1 MSETLHIV
9 ERLKLWMK
17 YQWQTALIKTSWSKT
32 TGSII
37 RSRLKI
43 SISWVSNVSK
53 TFYHLSSTTWRW
65 LRKIFTCRL
74 TFWALAHLRFIQAAV
89 NWCNNHISLE
99 LNNWFVYFL
108 LFVRLGRSCF
118 QIFPKI
124 CFSVPVAIIFFVHLP
139 DVNKICNARIQNWI
153 IPQKSESS
161 H

>member
-1 MSETLHIV
+1 MQYFNLWAKLYTSLSDWNCEWNISGKL
-9 ERLKLWMK
+9 RWLK
-17 YQWQTALIKTSWSKT
+17 QVGQKT

-89 NWCNNHISLE
+89 NWCNNHINLE

-108 LFVRLGRSCF
+108 LFCSSWSF
-118 QIFPKI
+118 MFSNFPKD
-124 CFSVPVAIIFFVHLP
+124 LL
-139 DVNKICNARIQNWI
+139 
-153 IPQKSESS
+153 
-161 H
+161 